1 MGMLREQM
9 IRAMQLR
16 RLADATQK
24 AYLEAV
30 VGLAKHFMVSP
41 DRLSARQIQDYILH
55 LLLQRQLKWNSV
67 NVITTGIKFFYSQV
81 LQRPDIAPAIPPRRT
96 SRPLPE
102 ILSGE
107 EVQRLFAVTT
117 NPKHRILFM
126 TTYAGGLRVSEVIQL
141 QACHL
146 DGQRGLIRVVNSKR
160 GKDRYTLLSP
170 RLLTE
175 LRSYWKAHRPPLW
188 LFPSRDPQ
196 RHLNDETA
204 RSVFQKAKA
213 KAGIHKG
220 GNIHMLRHSFATHLL
235 EAGVDLRTLQ
245 ILLGHSSILT
255 TSRYLHVTR
264 KTLDSAPSLLDLLD
278 LSQLPSFGKEGPSC
292 QSS

>member
-1 MGMLREQM
+1 MGVLRDEM

-16 RLADATQK
+16 RLAGATQK

-30 VGLAKHFMVSP
+30 VGLTKRYRMAP
-41 DRLSARQIQDYILH
+41 DRLTARQIQNYILY
-55 LLLQRQLKWNSV
+55 LLGERHLKWNTV
-67 NVITTGIKFFYSQV
+67 NVITTGLRFFYGQV
-81 LQRPDIAPAIPPRRT
+81 LKRPDVAPAIPSCLTP
-96 SRPLPE
+96 RPLPE
-102 ILSGE
+102 ILSAAE
-107 EVQRLFAVTT
+107 LQRLFAVTS
-117 NPKHRILFM
+117 NAKHRTLLM
-126 TTYAGGLRVSEVIQL
+126 TTYAGGLRVSEVIRL

-146 DGQRGLIRVVNSKR
+146 DSQRGLIRVVNSKR
-160 GKDRYTLLSP
+160 GKDRYTLLSA

-175 LRSYWKAHRPPLW
+175 LRAYWKAHRPLRW

-213 KAGIHKG
+213 KAGIHKR

-235 EAGVDLRTLQ
+235 EAGVDLRTIQ
-245 ILLGHSSILT
+245 VLLGHSSILT

-264 KTLDSAPSLLDLLD
+264 KTLDGTPGLLDLLD
-278 LSQLPSFGKEGPSC
+278 LSQLPSCGREVPPCQPS
-292 QSS
+292 

>member
-1 MGMLREQM
+1 MGILRDEM

-16 RLADATQK
+16 RFAGATQK

-30 VGLAKHFMVSP
+30 VGLTKRYRVAP
-41 DRLSARQIQDYILH
+41 DQLTARQIQDYILY
-55 LLLQRQLKWNSV
+55 LLGERALKWNTV
-67 NVITTGIKFFYSQV
+67 NVITTGLRFFYGQV
-81 LQRPDIAPAIPPRRT
+81 LQRPDVAPAIPSCLTP
-96 SRPLPE
+96 RPLPE
-102 ILSGE
+102 ILNTVE
-107 EVQRLFAVTT
+107 LQRLFAVTS
-117 NPKHRILFM
+117 NAKHRMLFM
-126 TTYAGGLRVSEVIQL
+126 TTYAGGLRVSEVIKL

-146 DGQRGLIRVVNSKR
+146 DSQRGLIRVVNSKR

-175 LRSYWKAHRPPLW
+175 LRAYWKAHRPPLW

-204 RSVFQKAKA
+204 RSVFHKAKA
-213 KAGIHKG
+213 KAGIHKR

-235 EAGVDLRTLQ
+235 EAGADLRTLQ

-264 KTLDSAPSLLDLLD
+264 KMLDGTPSLLDLLD
-278 LSQLPSFGKEGPSC
+278 LAQLPAFAKEGPSC
-292 QSS
+292 PSS